1 MKFLYNK
8 KDSQNFTFLWIS
20 IHTCII
26 PFQEGI
32 DLNENNTCICNR
44 ITLAFVIHRFDLVE
58 KLVEPFHNG
67 EESCRRECCS
77 PQESELLNEV
87 SGSASGVDSKQC
99 DEVEEGKEI
108 FDSTEVD
115 EEDKVCD
122 NSNINSVNSDSE
134 GAAVTFHTENVNGSN
149 FFGDVDLSEERYD
162 SASSLSQSFDVPSIG
177 LESREKSWSPS
188 STGEQSE
195 SEKLKGA
202 CAANGKRDKEV
213 THDFSFPDGAET
225 QFYANHH
232 LNDTVDGADNLPERA
247 QDSLKQED
255 LTSVNRDSPQRQNV
269 SGARFTAQKDTAT
282 DQSDSH
288 VSNQSKKWEHLGTRP
303 RDRPPK
309 IDRCPEPSLLNSLE
323 DLAPQQ
329 GAGPVA
335 YGVANTFLARHSEDK
350 HLHESL
356 YYTNAEKMLTENSSL
371 QGASHVDSVI
381 NVTDS
386 NKAQLYF
393 GECQVPFR
401 PDPYS
406 QTYASLFPQ
415 TSGAFIGGNNSSNH
429 VTELVESPSNCLY
442 EGEQHADE
450 DCALVKTVPREREER
465 EKSGQERQE
474 HEFQPER
481 APQRQRDER
490 EPQVAFRGQ
499 ECQEALGRPLMC
511 QEVRD
516 CSEYNCMLLYQS

>member
-1 MKFLYNK
+1 MKFHYSK
-8 KDSQNFTFLWIS
+8 KDSQNFTFLWIC

-32 DLNENNTCICNR
+32 DLNENNTCICKSYLTF
-44 ITLAFVIHRFDLVE
+44 ILFAFSFAGFLLQQRLQEISLSLSE
-58 KLVEPFHNG
+58 LELSGIKKLVRP
-67 EESCRRECCS
+67 
-77 PQESELLNEV
+77 
-87 SGSASGVDSKQC
+87 QC

-108 FDSTEVD
+108 FGSTEVD

-122 NSNINSVNSDSE
+122 NSNINSFNSDSE

-202 CAANGKRDKEV
+202 CAASGKRDKEV

-225 QFYANHH
+225 QFYSNHH
-232 LNDTVDGADNLPERA
+232 LNYTVDGADNLPERA

-255 LTSVNRDSPQRQNV
+255 FTSVNQDSLPYGDSPQRQIV

-288 VSNQSKKWEHLGTRP
+288 VSYQSKKWEHLGARP
-303 RDRPPK
+303 RDRPRK

-335 YGVANTFLARHSEDK
+335 YGVANTFLARHLEDK
-350 HLHESL
+350 HLH
-356 YYTNAEKMLTENSSL
+356 K
-371 QGASHVDSVI
+371 
-381 NVTDS
+381 
-386 NKAQLYF
+386 
-393 GECQVPFR
+393 
-401 PDPYS
+401 
-406 QTYASLFPQ
+406 SLF
-415 TSGAFIGGNNSSNH
+415 
-429 VTELVESPSNCLY
+429 
-442 EGEQHADE
+442 
-450 DCALVKTVPREREER
+450 
-465 EKSGQERQE
+465 
-474 HEFQPER
+474 
-481 APQRQRDER
+481 
-490 EPQVAFRGQ
+490 
-499 ECQEALGRPLMC
+499 
-511 QEVRD
+511 
-516 CSEYNCMLLYQS
+516 